1 MHCVTCHQLR
11 PTDMVPFTCL
21 GCFPVYGI
29 MFAHLLGSVK
39 ERSAFKMAVFE
50 MKGSSSSFDFNF
62 EHYGCI

>member
-11 PTDMVPFTCL
+11 PTDMVPSTCL

-39 ERSAFKMAVFE
+39 ERSALKN
-50 MKGSSSSFDFNF
+50 GSVQN
-62 EHYGCI
+62 EGE